1 MYNSH
6 VLSHSRFSSHPL
18 HPPNSALLSGVLPP
32 STRCF
37 LCYTVQVSE
46 SYWEER
52 AIYIL
57 KRHLNTTEELLFLL
71 CKDLQLY
78 SSTVQIRGCV
88 FPTGMCRIPLI
99 RILMV
104 QNLCN
109 DAELWMEFVLVL
121 HHDWLR
127 STLLLCIIIVIKKV
141 TLYTRCPVFSTA
153 SVQKWIGR
161 LRHWNKCHFWPHR
174 LTLYVSTSLPVLT
187 LPSFPLSSDPTYH
200 LPPSAVP
207 FCQSA
212 HHRSRRGG
220 GVGFVILASSTP
232 PCSSL
237 SLSFPSVA
245 QSAFLFSCSLPTDSW
260 LSHRNSLCY
269 LSSSPSSKMTFSDF
283 TKTRQFDSVKSLQL
297 EKGKMKTWRK
307 K

>member
-1 MYNSH
+1 
-6 VLSHSRFSSHPL
+6 
-18 HPPNSALLSGVLPP
+18 
-32 STRCF
+32 
-37 LCYTVQVSE
+37 
-46 SYWEER
+46 
-52 AIYIL
+52 
-57 KRHLNTTEELLFLL
+57 
-71 CKDLQLY
+71 
-78 SSTVQIRGCV
+78 
-88 FPTGMCRIPLI
+88 
-99 RILMV
+99 MV

-212 HHRSRRGG
+212 HHRGRRGG
-220 GVGFVILASSTP
+220 GVGFVILASSTL

-237 SLSFPSVA
+237 SLFPLCSSVCISF
-245 QSAFLFSCSLPTDSW
+245 QLFTPRWLVTLTQKRSL
-260 LSHRNSLCY
+260 LLI
-269 LSSSPSSKMTFSDF
+269 
-283 TKTRQFDSVKSLQL
+283 VKSKFKDDILWL
-297 EKGKMKTWRK
+297 H
-307 K
+307 

>member
-6 VLSHSRFSSHPL
+6 VLSLSWFSSHPL

-46 SYWEER
+46 SYREER

-57 KRHLNTTEELLFLL
+57 KRHLNTTEVLLFLL
-71 CKDLQLY
+71 CKDLQPWL
-78 SSTVQIRGCV
+78 CV
-88 FPTGMCRIPLI
+88 SNGD
-99 RILMV
+99 V
-104 QNLCN
+104 QNSTDSNTDGSKPLQWCRN
-109 DAELWMEFVLVL
+109 MNGVCFGFASWLAKEHLAFMHCHRHKKGDPL
-121 HHDWLR
+121 H
-127 STLLLCIIIVIKKV
+127 S
-141 TLYTRCPVFSTA
+141 CPGFSTA

-187 LPSFPLSSDPTYH
+187 LPSFPLSSDPTYL

-212 HHRSRRGG
+212 HHRGRRGRRGG
-220 GVGFVILASSTP
+220 GWGGYGFVILASSTL

-237 SLSFPSVA
+237 SLFPLCSSVCISF
-245 QSAFLFSCSLPTDSW
+245 QLFTPRW
-260 LSHRNSLCY
+260 LATLTQKR
-269 LSSSPSSKMTFSDF
+269 SPLLI
-283 TKTRQFDSVKSLQL
+283 VKSEFKDDILWL
-297 EKGKMKTWRK
+297 H
-307 K
+307 